1 MLEQELEK
9 LRAELPASV
18 KAAIDPADVAFARQT
33 IARQPRVANISRAA
47 RQAAAGIAWERALIA
62 HVRHL
67 TVEREEMCVVAERW
81 KPRRVSLDLD
91 VVVVDQRKAVVWI
104 LDAKLSRPTEEQIA
118 LMRRQIRL
126 LRKAPDLTQG
136 CPTVLGV
143 IVHHRRQLP
152 APATGLA
159 EARVLRCTLQRVGDL
174 LLAND
179 LPDVLRR

>member
-1 MLEQELEK
+1 MW
-9 LRAELPASV
+9 RLPGGRSLGSHAW
-18 KAAIDPADVAFARQT
+18 
-33 IARQPRVANISRAA
+33 ANISRAA

-67 TVEREEMCVVAERW
+67 AATHDDVCVVAERF

-104 LDAKLSRPTEEQIA
+104 LDAKLSRPSEEQIG
-118 LMRRQIRL
+118 LMHHQIRL
-126 LRKAPDLTQG
+126 LGKAPDLTHG
-136 CPTVLGV
+136 CPTILGA

-152 APATGLA
+152 AVVTGLA
-159 EARVLRCTLQRVGDL
+159 EARVLRCTLQQVGNL

-179 LPDVLRR
+179 LPLPLRY